1 MWNGDYKFL
10 LTNLIAK
17 DFKIRYRNMSLGV
30 FWSLLNPLVMM
41 AVLTLVF
48 STFLRNPTPDFP
60 LFVLI
65 GIVTF
70 NFFSMGWMIGTTSI
84 TDNAGLIK
92 RVPVPREVMPVATVL
107 SVFVHILFQIGL
119 LIGIVLLFGKGINIY
134 WVWMPILWGFLIV
147 FVCGLAFLFSAIN
160 VYLRDARYVVES
172 ATTVLFWLIPIFY
185 PLTYVPQQYLGLYL
199 SNPVAAVIVGSRNVL
214 LEGSSPSLLLM
225 ARLAVVSF
233 ITLALGLFVFR
244 SLKPRF
250 YNYL

>member
-48 STFLRNPTPDFP
+48 TKFLPSSVPDFP
-60 LFVLI
+60 VFVLI

-70 NFFSMGWMIGTTSI
+70 NFFSTGWMIGAASM

-92 RVPVPREVMPVATVL
+92 RVPVPREIMPVATVL
-107 SVFVHILFQIGL
+107 SVFVHVILQIML
-119 LIGIVLLFGKGINIY
+119 LISLILLYGKGVNVY
-134 WVWMPILWGFLIV
+134 WIWMPVLWSLLIV

-160 VYLRDARYVVES
+160 VYIRDTRYLVES
-172 ATTVLFWLIPIFY
+172 ATTVLFWVAPIFY
-185 PLTYVPQQYLGLYL
+185 PLTYIPEQYQGLYL
-199 SNPVAAVIVGSRNVL
+199 SNPVSAVIVGSRNIL
-214 LEGSSPSLLLM
+214 LDGTAPPLM
-225 ARLAVVSF
+225 LIARLAAISL
-233 ITLALGLFVFR
+233 ITLALGLIVFR
-244 SLKPRF
+244 SLKGRF

>member
-41 AVLTLVF
+41 GVLTLVF
-48 STFLRNPTPDFP
+48 TKFLPSPAPDFP
-60 LFVLI
+60 LFVLT

-70 NFFSMGWMIGTTSI
+70 NFVSSGWMTGTASV

-92 RVPVPREVMPVATVL
+92 RVPVPREIMPVATVL
-107 SVFVHILFQIGL
+107 SVFIHIVLQIIL
-119 LIGIVLLFGKGINIY
+119 LISLVLLSGKGVNANWI
-134 WVWMPILWGFLIV
+134 WMPVLWAFLIV
-147 FVCGLAFLFSAIN
+147 FVCGLVFLFSAVN
-160 VYLRDARYVVES
+160 VYIRDTRYVVES
-172 ATTVLFWLIPIFY
+172 ATTILFWIAPIFY
-185 PLTYVPQQYLGLYL
+185 PLTHIPQQYHGIYL
-199 SNPVAAVIVGSRNVL
+199 SNPVAAVIVGSRNIL
-214 LEGSSPSLLLM
+214 LDGAAPSLMLL

-233 ITLALGLFVFR
+233 VTLGLGLLVFR
-244 SLKPRF
+244 SLKARF